1 MFQSVPV
8 PRFKFRKRLDP
19 RLMAKLESYGVYHN
33 LHEHGGKI
41 IVINQFPTKM
51 NKAITSRL
59 FLSSLWRLPF
69 LMYIPRKEKL
79 VYLLLCGE
87 L

>member
-1 MFQSVPV
+1 
-8 PRFKFRKRLDP
+8 
-19 RLMAKLESYGVYHN
+19 MAKLESYGVYHN
-33 LHEHGGKI
+33 LHEHGGKIIGKI

-79 VYLLLCGE
+79 MYLLLCGE